1 MVPPVSYGDGISD
14 AKCVVSGLQMDYRR
28 FQNQAQL
35 ACYTNERDAIR
46 AYDAATPITTNLMG
60 TFKDLDYF
68 EWAKEMDVV
77 SWDNYPGMDTPP
89 SFTAMCHDLMR
100 GIGVVTWQDAS
111 DATEYARASRRTLY
125 WSQVLNS
132 IEDRL
137 DSDMTAKR
145 RILAFEIGTFFTR
158 YVVFEDGRMGIPGT
172 IATPVDSVESFY
184 QALAHIVNGQRAPL
198 DGIAMSVPG
207 FIDVSKQVAV
217 TAGALGMLYKHEI
230 GKELQEYL
238 DKPVPTWMEN
248 DANCA
253 AMAEKLSGNAVK
265 LDDFAL
271 ITIDTGIGGALFL
284 DGRIRRGKDWR
295 AGELGMMIPNYETG
309 GFNTMQNY
317 LSTIV
322 LAEGYAKE
330 FDVPTGSIVPAT
342 LFRRLDE
349 PRVRKIVDEWIDYL
363 AIAIFN
369 TAAATDPECI
379 LLGGGICREQ
389 QLLPMV
395 NAALDRIPQWGDFRT
410 SVKRCR
416 HTNNAGLIGAYYA
429 FETEVGGLTD
439 VPIR

>member
-1 MVPPVSYGDGISD
+1 
-14 AKCVVSGLQMDYRR
+14 
-28 FQNQAQL
+28 
-35 ACYTNERDAIR
+35 
-46 AYDAATPITTNLMG
+46 
-60 TFKDLDYF
+60 
-68 EWAKEMDVV
+68 
-77 SWDNYPGMDTPP
+77 
-89 SFTAMCHDLMR
+89 
-100 GIGVVTWQDAS
+100 
-111 DATEYARASRRTLY
+111 
-125 WSQVLNS
+125 
-132 IEDRL
+132 
-137 DSDMTAKR
+137 MTAKK

-172 IATPVDSVESFY
+172 IATPVDGIESFY
-184 QALAHIVNGQRAPL
+184 QALAHIANGQRFPI

-207 FIDVSKQVAV
+207 FIDVDKQVAV

-238 DKPVPTWMEN
+238 DDSVPTWMEN

-271 ITIDTGIGGALFL
+271 ITIDSGVGGALFL
-284 DGRIRRGKDWR
+284 DGKIRRGKDWR

-309 GFNTMQNY
+309 GFLTMQNY

-322 LAEGYAKE
+322 LAEDYSKE

-342 LFRRLDE
+342 LFHRLDE
-349 PRVRKIVDEWIDYL
+349 PRVRKIVDRWIDYL
-363 AIAIFN
+363 AIGIFN
-369 TAAATDPECI
+369 IVAVTDPECV

-389 QLLPMV
+389 QLLPLV
-395 NAALDRIPQWGDFRT
+395 NAELDKIAQWSDFRT
-410 SVKRCR
+410 VIKRCR

-429 FETEVGGLTD
+429 FETEVEGLEK

>member
-1 MVPPVSYGDGISD
+1 
-14 AKCVVSGLQMDYRR
+14 
-28 FQNQAQL
+28 
-35 ACYTNERDAIR
+35 
-46 AYDAATPITTNLMG
+46 
-60 TFKDLDYF
+60 
-68 EWAKEMDVV
+68 
-77 SWDNYPGMDTPP
+77 
-89 SFTAMCHDLMR
+89 
-100 GIGVVTWQDAS
+100 
-111 DATEYARASRRTLY
+111 
-125 WSQVLNS
+125 
-132 IEDRL
+132 
-137 DSDMTAKR
+137 MTAKK

-172 IATPVDSVESFY
+172 IATPVDSIESFY
-184 QALAHIVNGQRAPL
+184 QALAHIANGQRFPI

-207 FIDVSKQVAV
+207 FIDVDKQVAV

-238 DKPVPTWMEN
+238 DDSVPTWMEN

-271 ITIDTGIGGALFL
+271 ITIDSGVGGALFL
-284 DGRIRRGKDWR
+284 DGKIRRGKDWR

-309 GFNTMQNY
+309 GFLTMQNY

-322 LAEGYAKE
+322 LAEDYSKE

-342 LFRRLDE
+342 LFHRLDE
-349 PRVRKIVDEWIDYL
+349 PRVRKIVDRWIDYL
-363 AIAIFN
+363 AIGIFN
-369 TAAATDPECI
+369 IVAVTDPECV

-389 QLLPMV
+389 QLLPLV
-395 NAALDRIPQWGDFRT
+395 NAELDKIAQWSDFRT
-410 SVKRCR
+410 VIKRCR

-429 FETEVGGLTD
+429 FETEVEGLEK

>member
-1 MVPPVSYGDGISD
+1 
-14 AKCVVSGLQMDYRR
+14 
-28 FQNQAQL
+28 
-35 ACYTNERDAIR
+35 
-46 AYDAATPITTNLMG
+46 
-60 TFKDLDYF
+60 
-68 EWAKEMDVV
+68 
-77 SWDNYPGMDTPP
+77 
-89 SFTAMCHDLMR
+89 
-100 GIGVVTWQDAS
+100 
-111 DATEYARASRRTLY
+111 
-125 WSQVLNS
+125 
-132 IEDRL
+132 
-137 DSDMTAKR
+137 
-145 RILAFEIGTFFTR
+145 
-158 YVVFEDGRMGIPGT
+158 
-172 IATPVDSVESFY
+172 
-184 QALAHIVNGQRAPL
+184 
-198 DGIAMSVPG
+198 
-207 FIDVSKQVAV
+207 
-217 TAGALGMLYKHEI
+217 
-230 GKELQEYL
+230 
-238 DKPVPTWMEN
+238 
-248 DANCA
+248 
-253 AMAEKLSGNAVK
+253 MAEKLSGNAVK

-271 ITIDTGIGGALFL
+271 ITIDAGIGGALFL

-349 PRVRKIVDEWIDYL
+349 PRVRKIVDKWIDYL